1 MFSASDWFSNSLADS
16 VHLGRALSAHS
27 TGQRVIPGWIK
38 VIHRLENPT
47 KLTGFGGSL
56 AGFFSF
62 FIHFFSFV
70 ECQLSNHSSIKLK
83 K

>member
-56 AGFFSF
+56 ASFFFHFSF
-62 FIHFFSFV
+62 IFFHFLNVSFQVIHPES
-70 ECQLSNHSSIKLK
+70 
-83 K
+83 